1 MYVIRKVYN
10 DMIEKIVS
18 NVLQKI
24 FVNLKCGNQV
34 FLLCQKTMHQRKSLL
49 NMYNLKR
56 DMQYC
61 RKT

>member
-1 MYVIRKVYN
+1 MYWAYN
-10 DMIEKIVS
+10 DMIKRFNS
-18 NVLQKI
+18 NILNKLY
-24 FVNLKCGNQV
+24 FHLNCNQV